1 MLRQVIITKTV
12 WTTLCQSVYLAE
24 ALTNR
29 LVETAGSYI
38 HVLMSRTFQILQLNV
53 GKQEMVQLSLL
64 NDDSLKDFSV
74 LAISE
79 PYSWRSKE
87 NNSTVVI
94 PVQHYNWTK
103 MTPTALH
110 NGRWAI
116 RSMLW
121 IRRDLEARQIVVD
134 SADITA
140 AVLRL
145 PDRSILI
152 ISVYI
157 PQSDLAALQQML
169 LHLQQVITSVYCQ
182 INTRLD
188 ILIAGDFNRHD

>member
-1 MLRQVIITKTV
+1 
-12 WTTLCQSVYLAE
+12 
-24 ALTNR
+24 
-29 LVETAGSYI
+29 
-38 HVLMSRTFQILQLNV
+38 
-53 GKQEMVQLSLL
+53 MVQLSLL

-94 PVQHYNWTK
+94 PVQHHCWTK
-103 MTPTALH
+103 MTPTSLH

-121 IRRDLEARQIVVD
+121 IRRDLEARQIAVD

-145 PDRSILI
+145 LDRSILI

-157 PQSDLAALQQML
+157 LQSDLVAL
-169 LHLQQVITSVYCQ
+169 
-182 INTRLD
+182 
-188 ILIAGDFNRHD
+188 